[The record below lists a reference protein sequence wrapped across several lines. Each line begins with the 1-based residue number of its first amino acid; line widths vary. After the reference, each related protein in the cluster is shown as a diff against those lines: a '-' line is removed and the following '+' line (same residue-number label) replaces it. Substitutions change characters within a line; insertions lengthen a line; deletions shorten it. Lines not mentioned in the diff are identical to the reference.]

1 MFEREKFNVEFKE
14 EISRSFLKTVS
25 AFANY
30 HDGKILFGVND
41 NGEVVGIKGSDTMYL
56 QIEHMINDSIDPV
69 PSYTLESKV
78 LQDKEIIVLTVSKGN
93 NTPYYYHGKAYRRSN
108 TSTLE
113 VDRLELHRLV
123 LEGMN
128 IQYESLKSS
137 IQDLDFTILEKDL
150 KSKVGIDAMTIDVLR
165 ILLLY
170 DKKGYFNIAGKLL
183 ADTNDCEHC
192 GIDIVKFGKDIDQI
206 LYRTTLHKTSIL
218 RLYYEAIEVFE
229 RYYTYEEIDGFVRI
243 KKELVPKE
251 AFRESLA
258 NALVH
263 RAWDIDAHIKI
274 SMHENSIVIDSPG
287 GLPSSITKAEY
298 LRGNISLARNPIIAG
313 VFFRLQIIEQ
323 FGTSIPRIIHAY
335 KDNRFKPNFE
345 INSNSIRIILPLI
358 ETELSQITEDEE
370 IVYTLLNN
378 QGELSRRELELATR
392 YNKSKLLR
400 ILNKLIDKNV
410 VVKLG
415 SGPETT
421 YTLLK

>member
-14 EISRSFLKTVS
+14 KISRSFLKTVS

-165 ILLLY
+165 TLLLY

-274 SMHENSIVIDSPG
+274 SMYEDSIVIDSPG
-287 GLPSSITKAEY
+287 GLPSSITKEEY
-298 LRGNISLARNPIIAG
+298 LRGNVSLARNPIIAG

-323 FGTSIPRIIHAY
+323 FGTGIPRIIHAY

-345 INSNSIRIILPLI
+345 INSNSIRITLPLI

>member
-1 MFEREKFNVEFKE
+1 MFEREKFNLEFKE
-14 EISRSFLKTVS
+14 KISRSFLKTVS

-41 NGEVVGIKGSDTMYL
+41 NGEVVGIQGSDTMYL

-78 LQDKEIIVLTVSKGN
+78 LQDKEIIVLTVSKEN

-113 VDRLELHRLV
+113 VDRLELHRLI

-128 IQYESLKSS
+128 IQYESLQSS

-165 ILLLY
+165 TLLLY

-192 GIDIVKFGKDIDQI
+192 GIDIVKFGKDINQI

-243 KKELVPKE
+243 KIELLPKE

-274 SMHENSIVIDSPG
+274 SMYEDSIVIDSPG

-298 LRGNISLARNPIIAG
+298 LRGNVSLARNPIIAG

-323 FGTSIPRIIHAY
+323 FGTGIPRIIHAY

-345 INSNSIRIILPLI
+345 ISSNSIRITLPLI
-358 ETELSQITEDEE
+358 ETKLSQITEDEE

-378 QGELSRRELELATR
+378 QGELSRRELELATG

-400 ILNKLIDKNV
+400 ILNTLINKYV

-421 YTLLK
+421 YTLC

>member
-1 MFEREKFNVEFKE
+1 
-14 EISRSFLKTVS
+14 
-25 AFANY
+25 
-30 HDGKILFGVND
+30 
-41 NGEVVGIKGSDTMYL
+41 MYL

-78 LQDKEIIVLTVSKGN
+78 LQDKEIMVLTVSKGN
-93 NTPYYYHGKAYRRSN
+93 NTPYYDHGRAYRRSN

-113 VDRLELHRLV
+113 VDRLELLRLI

-128 IQYESLKSS
+128 IQFESLKSS

-150 KSKVGIDAMTIDVLR
+150 KSKVGIDAMTMDVLR
-165 ILLLY
+165 TLLLY

-192 GIDIVKFGKDIDQI
+192 GIDIVKFGKDINQI

-243 KKELVPKE
+243 KKELLPKE

-263 RAWDIDAHIKI
+263 RAWDIDAHITI
-274 SMHENSIVIDSPG
+274 SMYEDSIVIDSPG

-298 LRGNISLARNPIIAG
+298 LRGNVSLARNPIIAG

-323 FGTSIPRIIHAY
+323 FGTGIPRIIHAY

-345 INSNSIRIILPLI
+345 ISSNSIRITLPLI

-378 QGELSRRELELATR
+378 QGERSRRELELATG

-400 ILNKLIDKNV
+400 ILNTLIDKNV

-421 YTLLK
+421 YTLC